1 MLTVLKL
8 LICSSFYKYQDRR
21 AVDVEGIY
29 YVSKRNG
36 LVGAGFRAL
45 RVGVRRVGA
54 RRIRAGAAGTES
66 ARLGFGG
73 ALCGPGRRVLVPAT
87 AAAALFARLDFL
99 GFLAQRLAAEQNHI
113 IDSLKGLFN
122 KN

>member
-87 AAAALFARLDFL
+87 AALFARLDFL